1 MLKGNHSCHQR
12 YRFSPNEERGIV
24 GVNFFAQEHDKRTPQ
39 ELDYG
44 IINSEDIRLTFGSPS
59 IIVLLFMFCYH
70 EKYAF
75 APGSLRKRSLTEKKK
90 KLTVFA
96 RLAILF
102 HSQTSW
108 TRTLATRGFC
118 CTEMTASSI
127 VYSARVW
134 SFKKTQKERLILV
147 QCRNSWG
154 TVFVETR
161 IS

>member
-12 YRFSPNEERGIV
+12 YRFSPSEERGIV

-39 ELDYG
+39 ELDSG
-44 IINSEDIRLTFGSPS
+44 IINSDDIRLTFGSPS

-75 APGSLRKRSLTEKKK
+75 APDSWRKRSLTEK

-96 RLAILF
+96 RLAILL

-118 CTEMTASSI
+118 YTEMTASSI
-127 VYSARVW
+127 VYSARV
-134 SFKKTQKERLILV
+134 
-147 QCRNSWG
+147 
-154 TVFVETR
+154 
-161 IS
+161 